1 MGKEYWWK
9 RERSDFE
16 NILKKKQNLMTDGI
30 ISVFFFSLFVLFVL
44 TTGKIVLE
52 FKNDSFI
59 SGLCGKVSWTH
70 CGSVLI
76 RW

>member
-52 FKNDSFI
+52 FKNGSFI

>member
-30 ISVFFFSLFVLFVL
+30 ISVFFSLFVLFVL

-52 FKNDSFI
+52 FKNGSFI